1 MVNTGMQKLLRV
13 GELSRRTGIST
24 SAINYYIREGLLPPP
39 LKTAPNMA
47 YYDPSYVD
55 MVNSIKILQREKG
68 LSLLEIKE
76 LLDRGE
82 FHWTGG
88 IAAGELDGAGDVS
101 SGTKR
106 ALDRR
111 KHIMAVASKVFAE
124 KGYYATTI
132 SDIAAAAGI
141 AKGTIYWYFNNKR
154 SIMLA
159 ILDDISTEIRET
171 FGGILQA
178 APNGLE
184 AVLRCVEPALRLLD
198 KHGPIYLMYF
208 LEIGSTDHTIREKYR
223 NIYQVVHSGTRH
235 AIERGIDEGVVREV
249 NPSLAA
255 YAVMGLVERVSEIG
269 GLSGDKMPVEEKAA
283 ETEQLVRH
291 ALAPEG
297 TPRSSPKAKGKGT
310 EATANT
316 TAGVGRSARKV
327 AGAAKTSDR
336 RTK

>member
-1 MVNTGMQKLLRV
+1 MVNTGTQKLLRV
-13 GELSRRTGIST
+13 GELSRRTGIAT

-47 YYDPSYVD
+47 YYDPGYVD

-68 LSLLEIKE
+68 LSLLEIKK

-82 FHWTGG
+82 FRWTGG
-88 IAAGELDGAGDVS
+88 IAPGEFDGAGGVS

-132 SDIAAAAGI
+132 SDIAAGAGI

-159 ILDDISTEIRET
+159 ILDDISAEIQET

-208 LEIGSTDHTIREKYR
+208 LEIGSTDLTIQKKYR
-223 NIYQVVHSGTRH
+223 NIYRVVHTGTRR
-235 AIERGIDEGVVREV
+235 AIKRGIAEGVVREV
-249 NPSLAA
+249 NPNLAA

-269 GLSGDKMPVEEKAA
+269 GLSGEKMAVEEKAA
-283 ETEQLVRH
+283 EKE
-291 ALAPEG
+291 
-297 TPRSSPKAKGKGT
+297 
-310 EATANT
+310 
-316 TAGVGRSARKV
+316 
-327 AGAAKTSDR
+327 
-336 RTK
+336 